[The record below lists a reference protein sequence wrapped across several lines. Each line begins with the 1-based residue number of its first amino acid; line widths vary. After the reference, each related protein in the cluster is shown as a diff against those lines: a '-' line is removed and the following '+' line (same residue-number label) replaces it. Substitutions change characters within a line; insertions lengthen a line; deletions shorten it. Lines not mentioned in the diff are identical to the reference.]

1 MVYDNNDAS
10 SSDLKPVLL
19 SVSVVVAIMFGGMFF
34 FYQNSVK
41 QETVSAVAPAS
52 SAPAAA
58 LQAQTPV
65 EAPVTTAVKPKTR
78 SRV

>member
-19 SVSVVVAIMFGGMFF
+19 SVSVVVAILFGGMFF

-41 QETVSAVAPAS
+41 QETVSAAAPTA
-52 SAPAAA
+52 SAPAAV
-58 LQAQTPV
+58 LQSQTPV